1 MKKIIAFIC
10 AVVMIFSFASCSNS
24 KEFEEV
30 MSKVDAI
37 EKNLQSIS
45 GLIEN
50 NAGNN
55 SVNVDNSQGESDS
68 VDETEP
74 SEDNSEVDNAET
86 ENNSEESSTSNKTS
100 SSKTT
105 TKVATSNSKSD
116 IVAKYISA
124 AKATD
129 KNVKV
134 TTQKTLSKIDG
145 GEGLVGA
152 FVSAIEPVAKD
163 ALAKNSGVESGVR
176 GNPDLI
182 KVSDIKS
189 ATIKNDGTYTTIKL
203 VVNDYTA
210 KATGR
215 KNEGSVGHVVG
226 VLDTLNEAIDQI
238 GLTVA
243 DASNVRLVYN
253 NAYVQAKINN
263 KTNKI
268 VSATW
273 EYDVNVDIP
282 NNKIKFSVFSIT
294 LKNASVVIH
303 YKATL

>member
-1 MKKIIAFIC
+1 MKKIIAFVC
-10 AVVMIFSFASCSNS
+10 AVVMLFSFSACSNS
-24 KEFEEV
+24 SEFEEV
-30 MSKVDAI
+30 MNKVDAI

-45 GLIEN
+45 GLMMESGSQNYIDADSADVEN
-50 NAGNN
+50 VPVDETDIFEDNTDTNSEDTGNN
-55 SVNVDNSQGESDS
+55 SV
-68 VDETEP
+68 EP
-74 SEDNSEVDNAET
+74 STTKKAS
-86 ENNSEESSTSNKTS
+86 SST
-100 SSKTT
+100 
-105 TKVATSNSKSD
+105 TKATNSKSD

-129 KNVKV
+129 KSVKV
-134 TTQKTLSKIDG
+134 TTAKTLSKIDG

-243 DASNVRLVYN
+243 DASNVRLIYN